1 MESMNSFL
9 INSFKSLVL
18 IVFTACLVS
27 AQSTTGAIR
36 GTVADSHGA
45 VVPGANVTLKL
56 KMDNKA
62 AEPLRQ
68 VTTDS
73 EGKYSFSDL
82 GLGEYEIS
90 VKVNWTDKVLRKAVK
105 VSSSAMQINIA
116 ISLEPC
122 SEEEGAEIRDKIR
135 DIDRAEIVGELFNP
149 LLRTK
154 GEKVKIILSKDNI
167 SPDWLTADHK
177 ARIDL
182 MTRSE
187 IQDRTEKTRELD
199 YFTVSKMTQ
208 RGNCVGVSLFN
219 NLTVKGQLEDAN
231 MAGGG
236 TTYEFR
242 KVDGRWIGT
251 VIITWIS

>member
-1 MESMNSFL
+1 MNSFL

-18 IVFTACLVS
+18 IVLTACLVS
-27 AQSTTGAIR
+27 GQTTTGAIM
-36 GTVADSHGA
+36 GAVADSHGA
-45 VVPGANVTLKL
+45 VVTGANVTLKL

-62 AEPLRQ
+62 AEPLRR

-73 EGKYSFSDL
+73 EGKYSFSNI

-90 VKVNWTDKVLRKAVK
+90 VKVNWTDKVFRKAVK
-105 VSSSAMQINIA
+105 VSSSAMQVNIA

-122 SEEEGAEIRDKIR
+122 SEEEGAVIRDKIM
-135 DIDRAEIVGELFNP
+135 DIDRAEIARELVNP

-154 GEKVKIILSKDNI
+154 GEKVKIILSKENI
-167 SPDWLTADHK
+167 NPDWLTADQK

-182 MTRSE
+182 MMRSE
-187 IQDRTEKTRELD
+187 VQDRTEKTGELE

-219 NLTVKGQLEDAN
+219 NFTVKGQLEDAN
-231 MAGGG
+231 MSGGG

-242 KVDGRWIGT
+242 KVDGRWVGT
-251 VIITWIS
+251 VIIAWIS

>member
-1 MESMNSFL
+1 MNNFFVQIFTL
-9 INSFKSLVL
+9 LVL
-18 IVFTACLVS
+18 TIS
-27 AQSTTGAIR
+27 AVGVISGQATTGAIR
-36 GTVADSHGA
+36 GTIADSHGA

-56 KMDNKA
+56 KMNNKA

-73 EGKYSFSDL
+73 EGKYGFSNI
-82 GLGEYEIS
+82 GIGEYEIS
-90 VKVNWTDKVLRKAVK
+90 VKVNWTDKVFRKAVK
-105 VSSSAMQINIA
+105 VSSSAMQVNIA

-122 SEEEGAEIRDKIR
+122 SEEEGAVIRDKIM
-135 DIDRAEIVGELFNP
+135 DIDRAEIVRELINQ

-154 GEKVKIILSKDNI
+154 GEKVKIILSKDNL
-167 SPDWLTADHK
+167 SQDWLTADQK
-177 ARIDL
+177 EIIDL

-187 IQDRTEKTRELD
+187 IQNRTEKTGELD

-219 NLTVKGQLEDAN
+219 NFTVKGQLEDAN

-236 TTYEFR
+236 TTHEFR
-242 KVDGRWIGT
+242 KVNGRWVGT